1 MRYLDDLLAQRARL
15 ERYPDSVRPYIA
27 LANVFLEDRISP
39 VEFETVYF
47 SLFKRDETTWEPELF
62 AVLNDLFLDLDRYEP
77 DPRVRDRIS
86 AFIDESELSA
96 VVRRAVEAVNG
107 LI

>member
-27 LANVFLEDRISP
+27 LANAFLEDRISP

-47 SLFKRDETTWEPELF
+47 SLFKRDETTW
-62 AVLNDLFLDLDRYEP
+62 DRSCSLCLTICFS
-77 DPRVRDRIS
+77 IS
-86 AFIDESELSA
+86 TDTNLIRECATESATSSTSQNSVPLYG
-96 VVRRAVEAVNG
+96 VPWRP
-107 LI
+107 